1 MFQTY
6 FRTIFKIDKKST
18 FICIIYNLLKQL
30 LNVFYGVYFL
40 RLILVHVETDRNLT
54 AVLWVLLGMLA
65 INVAFHFGDQY
76 FKNVYTPVFQ
86 TKLEQ
91 YLYETISDRAADVP
105 YDQYCQPEFLNLYQR
120 LLDNTAKNILQVWN
134 SIGTLFGLV
143 EAFVL
148 IWFYIGK
155 VDWFAIVLSVL
166 PLFYSY
172 VVGAKGA
179 KYRHA
184 FNQALTFPTRKK
196 EYAKRVFYLPQ
207 YAKEL
212 RTTSVFQIVQSIY
225 EAGVSETIAICR
237 KFGKKIGFLNFV
249 ELLISDGLVIML
261 PIAYVVVR
269 ILTGHMLLIG
279 DFIGIAQS
287 ITTFGWDLEWFFDE
301 LIAIKEASLY
311 IREYQEYCETYQKT
325 ETGDRH
331 LDCSNGFELSFVD
344 VGYSYQKGTDA
355 KRALHDVNVTIRNGE
370 VIAVVGENGAGKT
383 TFTNLLS
390 GLFVGKEGEILLNG
404 TEISQYTKAD
414 LTKFF
419 GVIHQ
424 DFHLFPMSVR
434 DNIRAGEELSEEEIQ
449 NAVNQ
454 LEVRKKIRNL
464 DQSISREFAD
474 DGLVLSGGE
483 SQQLM
488 LARIIANRYPFV
500 ILDEPTSALDPL
512 TERKINRYVMQT
524 LASPERTILFI
535 SHRLFTTQLADRI
548 LVFDKGT
555 IVEEGNHCE
564 LMEKKGHYY
573 EMYQLQQKL
582 YGQEEIESAK
592 TENDRPE

>member
-1 MFQTY
+1 M
-6 FRTIFKIDKKST
+6 
-18 FICIIYNLLKQL
+18 
-30 LNVFYGVYFL
+30 
-40 RLILVHVETDRNLT
+40 
-54 AVLWVLLGMLA
+54 
-65 INVAFHFGDQY
+65 
-76 FKNVYTPVFQ
+76 
-86 TKLEQ
+86 
-91 YLYETISDRAADVP
+91 
-105 YDQYCQPEFLNLYQR
+105 
-120 LLDNTAKNILQVWN
+120 
-134 SIGTLFGLV
+134 
-143 EAFVL
+143 
-148 IWFYIGK
+148 
-155 VDWFAIVLSVL
+155 
-166 PLFYSY
+166 
-172 VVGAKGA
+172 
-179 KYRHA
+179 
-184 FNQALTFPTRKK
+184 
-196 EYAKRVFYLPQ
+196 
-207 YAKEL
+207 
-212 RTTSVFQIVQSIY
+212 
-225 EAGVSETIAICR
+225 
-237 KFGKKIGFLNFV
+237 NFV

-454 LEVRKKIRNL
+454 LEVRKKN
-464 DQSISREFAD
+464 
-474 DGLVLSGGE
+474 
-483 SQQLM
+483 
-488 LARIIANRYPFV
+488 
-500 ILDEPTSALDPL
+500 
-512 TERKINRYVMQT
+512 
-524 LASPERTILFI
+524 
-535 SHRLFTTQLADRI
+535 
-548 LVFDKGT
+548 
-555 IVEEGNHCE
+555 
-564 LMEKKGHYY
+564 
-573 EMYQLQQKL
+573 QKP
-582 YGQEEIESAK
+582 GSVDFPGICG
-592 TENDRPE
+592 

>member
-1 MFQTY
+1 MINILLIDSGVFLHPKISCVNICGTG
-6 FRTIFKIDKKST
+6 FRGQYSVED
-18 FICIIYNLLKQL
+18 
-30 LNVFYGVYFL
+30 
-40 RLILVHVETDRNLT
+40 ILDTVGHGT
-54 AVLWVLLGMLA
+54 AVAFLLIKG
-65 INVAFHFGDQY
+65 ID
-76 FKNVYTPVFQ
+76 
-86 TKLEQ
+86 
-91 YLYETISDRAADVP
+91 IS
-105 YDQYCQPEFLNLYQR
+105 
-120 LLDNTAKNILQVWN
+120 NIR
-134 SIGTLFGLV
+134 
-143 EAFVL
+143 
-148 IWFYIGK
+148 
-155 VDWFAIVLSVL
+155 LSVVK
-166 PLFYSY
+166 LFDDVYDCSIED
-172 VVGAKGA
+172 
-179 KYRHA
+179 
-184 FNQALTFPTRKK
+184 LLECL
-196 EYAKRVFYLPQ
+196 EY
-207 YAKEL
+207 
-212 RTTSVFQIVQSIY
+212 
-225 EAGVSETIAICR
+225 VSEHNEYDLINMSFGVVSGYECEQIER
-237 KFGKKIGFLNFV
+237 LKFLCNKIKN
-249 ELLISDGLVIML
+249 
-261 PIAYVVVR
+261 
-269 ILTGHMLLIG
+269 
-279 DFIGIAQS
+279 
-287 ITTFGWDLEWFFDE
+287 
-301 LIAIKEASLY
+301 
-311 IREYQEYCETYQKT
+311 
-325 ETGDRH
+325 
-331 LDCSNGFELSFVD
+331 
-344 VGYSYQKGTDA
+344 A

-383 TFTNLLS
+383 TFINLLS

>member
-1 MFQTY
+1 M
-6 FRTIFKIDKKST
+6 
-18 FICIIYNLLKQL
+18 
-30 LNVFYGVYFL
+30 
-40 RLILVHVETDRNLT
+40 
-54 AVLWVLLGMLA
+54 
-65 INVAFHFGDQY
+65 
-76 FKNVYTPVFQ
+76 
-86 TKLEQ
+86 
-91 YLYETISDRAADVP
+91 
-105 YDQYCQPEFLNLYQR
+105 
-120 LLDNTAKNILQVWN
+120 
-134 SIGTLFGLV
+134 
-143 EAFVL
+143 
-148 IWFYIGK
+148 
-155 VDWFAIVLSVL
+155 
-166 PLFYSY
+166 
-172 VVGAKGA
+172 VGAKGA
-179 KYRHA
+179 KYRHE

-196 EYAKRVFYLPQ
+196 DYAKRVFYLPQ

-564 LMEKKGHYY
+564 LMKKKGHYY

-582 YGQEEIESAK
+582 YGQEEIESAR